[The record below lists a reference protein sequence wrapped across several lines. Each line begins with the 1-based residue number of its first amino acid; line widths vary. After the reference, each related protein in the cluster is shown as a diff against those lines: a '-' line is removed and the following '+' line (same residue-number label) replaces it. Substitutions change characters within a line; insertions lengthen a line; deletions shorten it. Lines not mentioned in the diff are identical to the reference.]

1 MEDNKILLPEVDK
14 EKLVFVQQDT
24 TIFDQKFET
33 KKIGYLQDALI
44 RFSKNKGSVVAFV
57 ILCIM
62 ILFSLIVPFFA
73 RYGVNE
79 YDLVYANVLPKVAS
93 FEGSGFWDGTKVK
106 VDNEKNYEYFYYH
119 GAAEFISQDGTNV
132 KFRFDSYENVGYQYL
147 DLSEDRYNNMMAYIA
162 ENPESDILYP
172 LVHRTW
178 YKNDS
183 SIPSSKYSKFEAKY
197 EYDAN
202 YYYKINANEYV
213 QKDAS
218 GNPVTVYLTNPTD
231 NPNFITGDDGFV
243 YAQKTGSTYRV
254 RVLYKNYYKML
265 HGEYACFAFGADN
278 FGKDIFVRLA
288 VGGRL
293 SLLLGFSV
301 SLINIILGLIYGSIE
316 GYYGGLADLI
326 MERIVDILND
336 VPFIIIATLFQLYFA
351 KKVGVIPTLLFAFV
365 LTGWIG
371 VAARTRMQ
379 FYRYKG
385 QEYVLAARTLGAKD
399 SRLIFRH
406 ILPNA
411 IGPLITGAV
420 LMIPGVIFSESMLS
434 YLNIIDLSTSNL
446 TSIGTMLNSSKS
458 VYTQYPHEML
468 FPAIFISLLMICFN
482 IFGNGLRD
490 AFNPSLRG
498 VDE

>member
-1 MEDNKILLPEVDK
+1 
-14 EKLVFVQQDT
+14 
-24 TIFDQKFET
+24 
-33 KKIGYLQDALI
+33 
-44 RFSKNKGSVVAFV
+44 
-57 ILCIM
+57 
-62 ILFSLIVPFFA
+62 
-73 RYGVNE
+73 
-79 YDLVYANVLPKVAS
+79 
-93 FEGSGFWDGTKVK
+93 
-106 VDNEKNYEYFYYH
+106 
-119 GAAEFISQDGTNV
+119 
-132 KFRFDSYENVGYQYL
+132 
-147 DLSEDRYNNMMAYIA
+147 
-162 ENPESDILYP
+162 
-172 LVHRTW
+172 
-178 YKNDS
+178 
-183 SIPSSKYSKFEAKY
+183 
-197 EYDAN
+197 
-202 YYYKINANEYV
+202 
-213 QKDAS
+213 
-218 GNPVTVYLTNPTD
+218 
-231 NPNFITGDDGFV
+231 
-243 YAQKTGSTYRV
+243 
-254 RVLYKNYYKML
+254 ML